1 LIVRQLPQLR
11 QLAAE
16 PPSSP
21 PDEDPRLGA
30 FHPVRV
36 RKAADEVIAVIVDA
50 IRGGLY
56 KRGEYLPRQG
66 DLAERLQVSR
76 AVVREAV
83 EVLRRAGVVL
93 VKRGNT
99 GGVIVASTANLQHVL
114 SSIGGETHASIR
126 AALEARRPI
135 ETSAAILVAQQA
147 DPEAL
152 RRLASLVEALQ
163 AASVDEEFLRVD
175 RMFHYALGDLCG
187 SPLLG
192 GFLRSTIDQII
203 RATAD
208 MPVGRV
214 DRRQALRNQRR
225 TLDAIAGG
233 EIGRVRRAMDA
244 HLAMLE
250 EAYLGERLHLP

>member
-1 LIVRQLPQLR
+1 MITGERDASGSDGT
-11 QLAAE
+11 AATMR
-16 PPSSP
+16 
-21 PDEDPRLGA
+21 DGDPRLGA

-56 KRGEYLPRQG
+56 KRGDYLPRQS

-83 EVLRRAGVVL
+83 EVLRRAGVVS

-99 GGVIVASTANLQHVL
+99 GGVIVASTANLHHVL
-114 SSIGGETHASIR
+114 ASIGGETHASIR
-126 AALEARRPI
+126 AALEARRPV
-135 ETSAAILVAQQA
+135 ETSAAVLVAQHA

-152 RRLASLVEALQ
+152 QRLTELVNALGD
-163 AASVDEEFLRVD
+163 ATDDEEFLRID

-192 GFLRSTIDQII
+192 SFLRSAIDQII
-203 RATAD
+203 HATAD
-208 MPVGRV
+208 MPVGRA

-225 TLDAIAGG
+225 TLDAIASGDHTR
-233 EIGRVRRAMDA
+233 IRRAMDD

-250 EAYLGERLHLP
+250 EGYLGERLRLP